1 MIGASR
7 VSKKKKNTHIAG
19 PSDWKGRL
27 LSAPYVTTGIL
38 NTHDDDDDD
47 DDDDDGNGNGN
58 GNDFMMMIILIT
70 MMMMFVMAMIMMAE
84 L

>member
-7 VSKKKKNTHIAG
+7 VSKKKKNSHIAG

-38 NTHDDDDDD
+38 SINDDE
-47 DDDDDGNGNGN
+47 DDGNGN
-58 GNDFMMMIILIT
+58 DCIMMIILI
-70 MMMMFVMAMIMMAE
+70 MMMMVMFVMAMIMMAE

>member
-1 MIGASR
+1 MISASR
-7 VSKKKKNTHIAG
+7 VSKKKKNIHIAG

-27 LSAPYVTTGIL
+27 LSASYVTTGIL
-38 NTHDDDDDD
+38 SIDDDDD
-47 DDDDDGNGNGN
+47 GN

-70 MMMMFVMAMIMMAE
+70 MMTVMFVMAMIMTAE